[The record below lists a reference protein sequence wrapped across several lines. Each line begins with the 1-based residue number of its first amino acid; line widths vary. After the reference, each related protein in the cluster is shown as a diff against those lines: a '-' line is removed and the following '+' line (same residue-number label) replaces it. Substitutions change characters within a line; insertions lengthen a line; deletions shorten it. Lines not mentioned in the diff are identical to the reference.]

1 MESRRSWLQSWR
13 TSLVPNAPR
22 RERRR
27 RSENRNPRLRRHE
40 MKRLLAILVTLLA
53 VFISKA
59 QGQQSQQLPMM
70 HMSGILGLVETVPL
84 PGDGYMDHLAA
95 DVKGQRLFISGEAA
109 KSLIAVDLRAGK
121 VIHETKGL
129 SAMPKKPF
137 YLPETNEV
145 WMTLTDSTV
154 VAISGTTYEVT
165 KTVKLSGYGD
175 PNRGADNAAYDPAAH
190 LIYAGVEVFEDFGG
204 SGQHGSTDASIDIV
218 DTRSAKLVGSI
229 KLPGGDPAG
238 ITIEPSGKRLYVTMG
253 DIVGG
258 DSHVAVVDLEKRA
271 VVAQWPITGGPV
283 PHTAGLD
290 AAHHRLF
297 VGSRTIAHT
306 GNIGGGHQHEPG
318 KLVVMDTETGKVVQ
332 VLDSV
337 GGADDLQY
345 DAATGRVYFVGTT
358 GTVAVFKEMDPDHF
372 QLLGKVPTGAISKTG
387 LWVPELNRFY
397 SAVPRHYILTAR
409 HGTQDLQADL
419 LKELNIAQGVTAREK
434 KSGWQT
440 SMLSD
445 LVIEE
450 AHLMVF
456 DYLP

>member
-1 MESRRSWLQSWR
+1 L
-13 TSLVPNAPR
+13 TAFV
-22 RERRR
+22 
-27 RSENRNPRLRRHE
+27 
-40 MKRLLAILVTLLA
+40 
-53 VFISKA
+53 SKA
-59 QGQQSQQLPMM
+59 QGQESMNQQLPMM
-70 HMSGILGLVETVPL
+70 HMAGILGLVETIPL
-84 PGDGYMDHLAA
+84 PGDGYMDHLAI
-95 DVKGQRLFISGEAA
+95 DVKGQRLFVSGEAA
-109 KSLIAVDLRAGK
+109 KSLIVVDLHAGK

-137 YLPETNEV
+137 YLPETDEV
-145 WMTLTDSTV
+145 WITLTDSSI
-154 VAISGTTYEVT
+154 VAISGSTYEVT

-175 PNRGADNAAYDPAAH
+175 PNRGADNAAYDPATH
-190 LIYAGVEVFEDFGG
+190 LIYTGVEVFENFGG
-204 SGQHGSTDASIDIV
+204 SGQHGSTDASIDVV
-218 DTRSAKLVGSI
+218 DTKTAKLVGST

-253 DIVGG
+253 DIVDGE
-258 DSHVAVVDLEKRA
+258 SHVAVVDLEKRR
-271 VVAQWPITGGPV
+271 VIAQWPITGGPV

-290 AAHHRLF
+290 ASHHRLF

-318 KLVVMDTETGKVVQ
+318 KLVVIDTETGKVVQ

-345 DAATGRVYFVGTT
+345 DDATARIYFMGTT
-358 GTVAVFKEMDPDHF
+358 GTVAVFKEIDPDHF

-387 LWVPELNRFY
+387 LWVPELKRFY
-397 SAVPRHYILTAR
+397 SAVPRHYVLTAR
-409 HGTQDLQADL
+409 HGTQDFQGDL

-456 DYLP
+456 DYVP

>member
-1 MESRRSWLQSWR
+1 
-13 TSLVPNAPR
+13 V
-22 RERRR
+22 
-27 RSENRNPRLRRHE
+27 
-40 MKRLLAILVTLLA
+40 KRFLAILVTLLTA
-53 VFISKA
+53 FVSKA
-59 QGQQSQQLPMM
+59 QGQESMSQQLPMM
-70 HMSGILGLVETVPL
+70 HMAGILGLVETIPL
-84 PGDGYMDHLAA
+84 PGDGYMDHLAV
-95 DVKGQRLFISGEAA
+95 DVKGQRLFVSGEAA
-109 KSLIAVDLRAGK
+109 KSLIVVDLRAGK

-137 YLPETNEV
+137 YLPETDEV
-145 WMTLTDSTV
+145 WMTLTDSSI
-154 VAISGTTYEVT
+154 VAISGTTYEVV

-175 PNRGADNAAYDPAAH
+175 PNRGADNAAYDPASH
-190 LIYAGVEVFEDFGG
+190 LIYAGVEVFENFGG

-218 DTRSAKLVGSI
+218 DTKTAKLVGSI

-238 ITIEPSGKRLYVTMG
+238 ITIEPSGKKLYVTMG
-253 DIVGG
+253 DIVDG

-318 KLVVMDTETGKVVQ
+318 KLVVIDTETGKVVQ

-345 DAATGRVYFVGTT
+345 DAPTGRIYFVGTT

-387 LWVPELNRFY
+387 LWVPELKRFY
-397 SAVPRHYILTAR
+397 SAVPRHYVLTAR
-409 HGTQDLQADL
+409 HGTQDFQGDL

-456 DYLP
+456 DYVP

>member
-1 MESRRSWLQSWR
+1 
-13 TSLVPNAPR
+13 
-22 RERRR
+22 
-27 RSENRNPRLRRHE
+27 
-40 MKRLLAILVTLLA
+40 MKRFLAILLTLLTA
-53 VFISKA
+53 FASKA
-59 QGQQSQQLPMM
+59 QGQQATSQQLPMM
-70 HMSGILGLVETVPL
+70 HMSGILGLVETIPL
-84 PGDGYMDHLAA
+84 PGDGYMDHLTA

-109 KSLIAVDLRAGK
+109 KSLITVDLRAGK

-137 YLPETNEV
+137 YLSDTNEV

-154 VAISGTTYEVT
+154 VAISGATYEVT

-218 DTRSAKLVGSI
+218 DTKTAKLVGSI

-258 DSHVAVVDLEKRA
+258 DSHVAVIDLERRA
-271 VVAQWPITGGPV
+271 VIAQWPITGGPV

-318 KLVVMDTETGKVVQ
+318 KLVVMDTQTGKVVQ
-332 VLDSV
+332 ALDSV

-345 DAATGRVYFVGTT
+345 DAATGRIYFVGTT
-358 GTVAVFKEMDPDHF
+358 GTVAVFKKMDPDHF

-387 LWVPELNRFY
+387 LWVPELKRFY
-397 SAVPRHYILTAR
+397 SAVPRHYVLTAR

>member
-1 MESRRSWLQSWR
+1 M
-13 TSLVPNAPR
+13 A
-22 RERRR
+22 
-27 RSENRNPRLRRHE
+27 
-40 MKRLLAILVTLLA
+40 
-53 VFISKA
+53 
-59 QGQQSQQLPMM
+59 
-70 HMSGILGLVETVPL
+70 GILGLVETIPL
-84 PGDGYMDHLAA
+84 PGDGYMDHLAI
-95 DVKGQRLFISGEAA
+95 DVKGQRLFVSGEAA
-109 KSLIAVDLRAGK
+109 KSLIVVDLHAGK
-121 VIHETKGL
+121 VIHETKDL

-137 YLPETNEV
+137 YLPETDEV
-145 WMTLTDSTV
+145 WITLTDSSI
-154 VAISGTTYEVT
+154 VAISGSTYEVT

-175 PNRGADNAAYDPAAH
+175 PNRGADNAAYDPATH
-190 LIYAGVEVFEDFGG
+190 LIYAGVEVFENFGG
-204 SGQHGSTDASIDIV
+204 SGQHGSTDASIDVV
-218 DTRSAKLVGSI
+218 DTKTGKLVGSI

-253 DIVGG
+253 DIVDGE
-258 DSHVAVVDLEKRA
+258 SHVAVVDLEKRR
-271 VVAQWPITGGPV
+271 VIAQWPITGGPV

-290 AAHHRLF
+290 ASHHRLF

-318 KLVVMDTETGKVVQ
+318 KLVVIDTETGKVVQ

-345 DAATGRVYFVGTT
+345 DDATARIYFMGTT
-358 GTVAVFKEMDPDHF
+358 GTVAVFKEIDPDHF

-387 LWVPELNRFY
+387 LWVPELKRFY
-397 SAVPRHYILTAR
+397 SAVPRHYVLTAR
-409 HGTQDLQADL
+409 HGTQDFQGDL

-456 DYLP
+456 DYVP

>member
-1 MESRRSWLQSWR
+1 MIRF
-13 TSLVPNAPR
+13 
-22 RERRR
+22 
-27 RSENRNPRLRRHE
+27 
-40 MKRLLAILVTLLA
+40 LAILVTLLT
-53 VFISKA
+53 VFVSKA
-59 QGQQSQQLPMM
+59 PGQQSTSRQLPMM
-70 HMSGILGLVETVPL
+70 HMSGILGLVETIPL
-84 PGDGYMDHLAA
+84 PGDGYMDHLTV
-95 DVKGQRLFISGEAA
+95 DVKGQRLFISGEAS
-109 KSLIAVDLRAGK
+109 KSLISVDLRAGK

-145 WMTLTDSTV
+145 WATLTDSTV

-175 PNRGADNAAYDPAAH
+175 PNRGADNAAYDRAAH

-204 SGQHGSTDASIDIV
+204 SGQHGATDASIDVV
-218 DTRSAKLVGSI
+218 DTKTAELVGSI

-258 DSHVAVVDLEKRA
+258 DSHVAVIDLEKRT

-290 AAHHRLF
+290 PDHHRLF

-332 VLDSV
+332 ALDSV

-345 DAATGRVYFVGTT
+345 DAATGRIYFVGTT

-387 LWVPELNRFY
+387 LWVPELKRFY
-397 SAVPRHYILTAR
+397 SAVPRHYVLTAR
-409 HGTQDLQADL
+409 HGTEDLQADL
-419 LKELNIAQGVTAREK
+419 LKELNIAQAVTEREK
-434 KSGWQT
+434 NAGWQT
-440 SMLSD
+440 SILSD
-445 LVIEE
+445 LVVEE

>member
-1 MESRRSWLQSWR
+1 
-13 TSLVPNAPR
+13 
-22 RERRR
+22 
-27 RSENRNPRLRRHE
+27 
-40 MKRLLAILVTLLA
+40 MKKIPAILGIVLTA
-53 VFISKA
+53 FVSKA
-59 QGQQSQQLPMM
+59 QGQESMNQQLPMM
-70 HMSGILGLVETVPL
+70 HMAGILGLVETIPL
-84 PGDGYMDHLAA
+84 PGDGYMDHLAI
-95 DVKGQRLFISGEAA
+95 DVKGQRLFVSGEAA
-109 KSLIAVDLRAGK
+109 KSLIVVDLHAGK

-137 YLPETNEV
+137 YLPETDEV
-145 WMTLTDSTV
+145 WITLTDSSI
-154 VAISGTTYEVT
+154 VAISGSTYEVT

-175 PNRGADNAAYDPAAH
+175 PNRGADNAAYDPATH
-190 LIYAGVEVFEDFGG
+190 LIYAGVEVFENFGG
-204 SGQHGSTDASIDIV
+204 SGQHGSTDASIDVV
-218 DTRSAKLVGSI
+218 DTKTGKLVGSI

-253 DIVGG
+253 DIVDGE
-258 DSHVAVVDLEKRA
+258 SHVAVVDLEKRR
-271 VVAQWPITGGPV
+271 VIAQWPITGGPV

-290 AAHHRLF
+290 ASHHRLF

-318 KLVVMDTETGKVVQ
+318 KLVVIDTETGKVVQ

-345 DAATGRVYFVGTT
+345 DDATARIYFMGTT
-358 GTVAVFKEMDPDHF
+358 GTVAVFKEIDPDHF

-387 LWVPELNRFY
+387 LWVPELKRFY
-397 SAVPRHYILTAR
+397 SAVPRHYVLTAR
-409 HGTQDLQADL
+409 HGTQDFQGDL

-456 DYLP
+456 DYVP

>member
-1 MESRRSWLQSWR
+1 
-13 TSLVPNAPR
+13 
-22 RERRR
+22 
-27 RSENRNPRLRRHE
+27 
-40 MKRLLAILVTLLA
+40 MKTYLAIFLGLLTILV
-53 VFISKA
+53 SNA
-59 QGQQSQQLPMM
+59 QGQYSTGQQLPMT
-70 HMSGILGLVETVPL
+70 HMSGLLNLAETIPL
-84 PGDGYMDHLAA
+84 PGDGYMDHLTV
-95 DVKGQRLFISGEAA
+95 DVKGQRLFISGEAE

-121 VIHETKGL
+121 VIHVTKGL
-129 SAMPKKPF
+129 SQMPKKPF

-145 WMTLTDSTV
+145 WVTLTDSSV
-154 VAISGTTYEVT
+154 VAVSGSTYEIT

-175 PNRGADNAAYDPAAH
+175 PNRGADNAAYDPATH

-204 SGQHGSTDASIDIV
+204 SGQHGSNNASIDIV
-218 DTRSAKLVGSI
+218 DTITAKLVGSI

-238 ITIEPSGKRLYVTMG
+238 ITIEPSGKRLYVAMG
-253 DIVGG
+253 DIVKG
-258 DSHVAVVDLEKRA
+258 DSHVAVIDLEKRA
-271 VVAQWPITGGPV
+271 VVAQWSITGGPV

-297 VGSRTIAHT
+297 IGSRTIAHT

-345 DAATGRVYFVGTT
+345 DAATGRIYFAGTT

-387 LWVPELNRFY
+387 LWVPELKRFY
-397 SAVPRHYILTAR
+397 SAVPRHYVITAR
-409 HGTQDLQADL
+409 HGTEDLQADL

-434 KSGWQT
+434 GAGWQT

-456 DYLP
+456 DYME

>member
-1 MESRRSWLQSWR
+1 MIRF
-13 TSLVPNAPR
+13 
-22 RERRR
+22 
-27 RSENRNPRLRRHE
+27 
-40 MKRLLAILVTLLA
+40 LAILVTLLT
-53 VFISKA
+53 VFVSKA
-59 QGQQSQQLPMM
+59 PGQQSTSRQLPMM
-70 HMSGILGLVETVPL
+70 HMSGILGLVETIPL
-84 PGDGYMDHLAA
+84 PGDGYMDHLTV
-95 DVKGQRLFISGEAA
+95 DVKGQRLFISGEAS

-145 WMTLTDSTV
+145 WATLTDSTV

-175 PNRGADNAAYDPAAH
+175 PNRGADNAAYDRAAH

-204 SGQHGSTDASIDIV
+204 SGQHGATDASIDVV
-218 DTRSAKLVGSI
+218 DTKTAELVGSI

-258 DSHVAVVDLEKRA
+258 DSHVAVIDLEKRT

-290 AAHHRLF
+290 PDHHRLF

-332 VLDSV
+332 ALDSV

-345 DAATGRVYFVGTT
+345 DAATGRIYFVGTT

-387 LWVPELNRFY
+387 LWVPELKRFY
-397 SAVPRHYILTAR
+397 SAVPRHYVLTAR
-409 HGTQDLQADL
+409 HGTEDLQADL
-419 LKELNIAQGVTAREK
+419 LKELNIAQAVMEREK
-434 KSGWQT
+434 NAGWQT
-440 SMLSD
+440 SILSD
-445 LVIEE
+445 LVVEE

>member
-1 MESRRSWLQSWR
+1 
-13 TSLVPNAPR
+13 
-22 RERRR
+22 
-27 RSENRNPRLRRHE
+27 
-40 MKRLLAILVTLLA
+40 MKRFVAIFVTLLT
-53 VFISKA
+53 VFVSKA
-59 QGQQSQQLPMM
+59 QGQESMSQQLPMM
-70 HMSGILGLVETVPL
+70 HMAGILGLVETIPL
-84 PGDGYMDHLAA
+84 PGDGYMDHLAV
-95 DVKGQRLFISGEAA
+95 DVKGQRLFVSGEAA
-109 KSLIAVDLRAGK
+109 KSLIVVDLRAGK

-137 YLPETNEV
+137 YLPDTDEV
-145 WMTLTDSTV
+145 WMTLTDSSV
-154 VAISGTTYEVT
+154 VAISGTTYEVV

-175 PNRGADNAAYDPAAH
+175 PNRGADNAAYDLVSH
-190 LIYAGVEVFEDFGG
+190 LIYAGVEVFENFGG

-218 DTRSAKLVGSI
+218 DTKTAKLVGSI

-238 ITIEPSGKRLYVTMG
+238 IAIEPSGKKLYVTMG
-253 DIVGG
+253 DIVDG

-318 KLVVMDTETGKVVQ
+318 KLVVIDTETGKVVQ

-345 DAATGRVYFVGTT
+345 DASTGRIYFVGTT
-358 GTVAVFKEMDPDHF
+358 GTVAVFKETDPDHF

-387 LWVPELNRFY
+387 LWVPELKRFY
-397 SAVPRHYILTAR
+397 SAVPRHYVLTAR
-409 HGTQDLQADL
+409 HGTQDFQADL

-456 DYLP
+456 DYVP

>member
-1 MESRRSWLQSWR
+1 
-13 TSLVPNAPR
+13 
-22 RERRR
+22 
-27 RSENRNPRLRRHE
+27 
-40 MKRLLAILVTLLA
+40 MKKLLAILVTVLTA
-53 VFISKA
+53 FVSKA
-59 QGQQSQQLPMM
+59 QGQDSMSQQLPMM
-70 HMSGILGLVETVPL
+70 HMAGILGLVETIPL
-84 PGDGYMDHLAA
+84 PGDGYMDHLAV
-95 DVKGQRLFISGEAA
+95 DVQGQRLFVSGEAA
-109 KSLIAVDLRAGK
+109 KSLIIVDLRAGK

-137 YLPETNEV
+137 YLPETDEV
-145 WMTLTDSTV
+145 WTTLTDSSV
-154 VAISGTTYEVT
+154 VAISGSTYEVV

-175 PNRGADNAAYDPAAH
+175 PNRGADNAAYDPASH
-190 LIYAGVEVFEDFGG
+190 LIYAGVEVFENFGG

-218 DTRSAKLVGSI
+218 DTKTAKLVGSI

-238 ITIEPSGKRLYVTMG
+238 IAIEPSGKKLYVTMG
-253 DIVGG
+253 DIVDGE
-258 DSHVAVVDLEKRA
+258 SHVAVIDLEKRA
-271 VVAQWPITGGPV
+271 GVAQWPITGGPV

-290 AAHHRLF
+290 PAHHRLF

-306 GNIGGGHQHEPG
+306 GNIGGGHQREPG
-318 KLVVMDTETGKVVQ
+318 KLVVIDTETGKVVQ
-332 VLDSV
+332 LLDSV

-345 DAATGRVYFVGTT
+345 DAATGRIYFVGTT

-387 LWVPELNRFY
+387 LWVPELKRFY
-397 SAVPRHYILTAR
+397 SAVPRHYVLTAR
-409 HGTQDLQADL
+409 HGTHNLQADL
-419 LKELNIAQGVTAREK
+419 LKELEIAQGVTAREK